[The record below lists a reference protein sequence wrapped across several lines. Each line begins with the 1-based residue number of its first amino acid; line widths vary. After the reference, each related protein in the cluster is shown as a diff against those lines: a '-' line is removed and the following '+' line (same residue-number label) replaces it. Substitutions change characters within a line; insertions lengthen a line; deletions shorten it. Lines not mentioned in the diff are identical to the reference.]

1 MTTTLII
8 PGLNSS
14 GPDHWQSW
22 FEAHIPGT
30 VRVIQ
35 ADWTKPDL
43 PDWSARIRRDIT
55 RNPGRLFI
63 VAHSFGVLAA
73 VQAAHDHADR
83 IAGALLV
90 APADPKTFGVD
101 DVLPQLSLPFPSVVV
116 GSANDP
122 WMSLER
128 SAHWADLWGS
138 DFVNLGNAG
147 HINAESGFGPWSE
160 GLSLYA
166 RLRRAAE
173 ARHTAAHIELAQIQ
187 RSRSISRRP
196 WSGSELRHRLAYD
209 NRDVTHAASVLKRAG
224 WSVTPP
230 DHKDYVLSA

>member
-35 ADWTKPDL
+35 ADWGNADL
-43 PDWSARIRRDIT
+43 AEWSQRVRRDIS
-55 RNPGRLFI
+55 RSPGRLFI

-73 VQAAHDHADR
+73 VQAAFDHSER

-90 APADPKTFGVD
+90 APADPDKFGVAAQLP
-101 DVLPQLSLPFPSVVV
+101 DVPLPFPSVVV
-116 GSANDP
+116 ASTNDP

-128 SAHWADLWGS
+128 AAHWADLWGA
-138 DFVNLGNAG
+138 DLVNLGAAG
-147 HINAESGFGPWSE
+147 HINAEAGFGPWPE
-160 GLSLYA
+160 GLALYE
-166 RLRRAAE
+166 RLRRRAELSEIIDAA
-173 ARHTAAHIELAQIQ
+173 AATVLA
-187 RSRSISRRP
+187 SSS
-196 WSGSELRHRLAYD
+196 
-209 NRDVTHAASVLKRAG
+209 SVQ
-224 WSVTPP
+224 
-230 DHKDYVLSA
+230 